1 VTRGRVVRGTLLVL
15 VWLVVTVATG
25 LLFFLDSSRTV
36 VLASHEAELRPTLD
50 GYVVLHTGPV
60 LPDFRLSSGSE
71 IGADV
76 TLGKTEV
83 SSIDELVE
91 RYAVIAS
98 QPEGQVAKVH
108 EAIRSMA
115 LAAFVKGALVGLAPI
130 LLWWLLGPVRRRELA
145 RAAVSRRGFVAV
157 VVGSVLVILVIN
169 PGETGEPG
177 PEDQGWTSLAAFL
190 GPVVPVPD
198 AASGIE
204 VSTGATS
211 TGSHRLIESAVE
223 TFDKSKVFYADV
235 AERAADLEL
244 HQPEPGD
251 TVVTLVSDRH
261 DNIGMDAVA
270 RAIGD
275 AGGATAVFDAGD
287 DTSTGE
293 SWEAFSLDSVNA
305 AFSDL
310 PRWGVAG
317 NHDQGDFV
325 ADYLAR
331 EGWTMLDGQVV
342 QGPGDI
348 TLLGVPDPRSS
359 GLGSW
364 KDEVGLSF
372 EEVGSRLAD
381 AACESPERITTLLV
395 HDAGL
400 GRETLARGCA
410 DLVVGG
416 HLHIRLGP
424 TPVEG
429 SNGALGYSYTTGTT
443 GGAAY
448 AFALGSKPRR
458 DAMVTLLT
466 YRDGRPI
473 GIQPVVVKTSGELD
487 PLRYEPLA
495 PTDPDPALPTEPPST
510 DTTPTDSDSTP

>member
-1 VTRGRVVRGTLLVL
+1 MVRGTLLAL

-25 LLFFLDSSRTV
+25 LLFFLDSSRTI

-60 LPDFRLSSGSE
+60 LPDFRVSSGRV

-83 SSIDELVE
+83 SSIDELVD
-91 RYAVIAS
+91 RYAFIAS
-98 QPEGQVAKVH
+98 QPEGQEAKVR
-108 EAIRSMA
+108 EAIRSLA
-115 LAAFVKGALVGLAPI
+115 LASFVKGALVGLAPI
-130 LLWWLLGPVRRRELA
+130 ALWWLLGPVRRRELA
-145 RAAVSRRGFVAV
+145 RIAASRRGFMAV
-157 VVGSVLVILVIN
+157 VAGSVALVLVIN
-169 PGETGEPG
+169 PGEAGEPEAG
-177 PEDQGWTSLAAFL
+177 EQGWMSLADFL
-190 GPVVPVPD
+190 GPEVPVPD
-198 AASGIE
+198 AAAGVE
-204 VSTGATS
+204 VSTEATA
-211 TGSHRLIESAVE
+211 TGSHRLIESAVD
-223 TFDKSKVFYADV
+223 TFEKSKVFYADV
-235 AERAADLEL
+235 AERAADLDL

-293 SWEAFSLDSVNA
+293 SWEAFSLDSLNA
-305 AFSDL
+305 TFSDL

-317 NHDQGDFV
+317 NHDEGSFV
-325 ADYLAR
+325 ADYLAG

-342 QGPGDI
+342 TGPGDV
-348 TLLGVPDPRSS
+348 TLLGVADPRSS
-359 GLGSW
+359 GLGDW

-381 AACESPERITTLLV
+381 AACDSPHRISTLLV

-400 GRETLARGCA
+400 GAETLARGCA

-416 HLHIRLGP
+416 HLHLRLGP

-429 SNGALGYSYTTGTT
+429 ANGALGYSYTTGTT

-448 AFALGSKPRR
+448 ALAVGSKPRR

-466 YRDGRPI
+466 YREGRPV
-473 GIQPVVVKTSGELD
+473 GLQPVVVKTNGELD

-495 PTDPDPALPTEPPST
+495 PTDPTLPDPTPTTPST
-510 DTTPTDSDSTP
+510 PTTPTTPS

>member
-1 VTRGRVVRGTLLVL
+1 VARGRLIRGALLVL
-15 VWLVVTVATG
+15 VWLVVTVAAG

-71 IGADV
+71 VGADV

-83 SSIDELVE
+83 SSVDELVE
-91 RYAVIAS
+91 RYAFIAS
-98 QPEGQVAKVH
+98 QPEGQVVKIRDS
-108 EAIRSMA
+108 IRSMA

-130 LLWWLLGPVRRRELA
+130 ALWWLLGPTRRRELA
-145 RAAVSRRGFVAV
+145 RLAVSPRGFVAV
-157 VVGSVLVILVIN
+157 VAGSVLLILVVN
-169 PGETGEPG
+169 PGESGEPTPG
-177 PEDQGWTSLAAFL
+177 DEGWQSLADFL
-190 GPVVPVPD
+190 GPDVPTPD
-198 AASGIE
+198 AAAGIE
-204 VSTGATS
+204 VSTGATVS
-211 TGSHRLIESAVE
+211 GTHRLIESAVD
-223 TFDKSKVFYADV
+223 TFEKSKVFYADV

-287 DTSTGE
+287 DTSVGE

-325 ADYLAR
+325 ADYLAG

-342 QGPGDI
+342 RGPGDV
-348 TLLGVPDPRSS
+348 TLLGVADPRSS

-364 KDEVGLSF
+364 RDEAGLSF

-381 AACESPERITTLLV
+381 AACDSPRRVTTLLV
-395 HDAGL
+395 HDANL
-400 GRETLARGCA
+400 GAEALARGCA

-416 HLHIRLGP
+416 HLHLRLGP
-424 TPVEG
+424 TPVQG
-429 SNGALGYSYTTGTT
+429 ANGALGYSYTTGTT

-448 AFALGSKPRR
+448 AIAVGSKPRR

-473 GIQPVVVKTSGELD
+473 GLQPVVVKTNGDLD
-487 PLRYEPLA
+487 PLRYEPLT
-495 PTDPDPALPTEPPST
+495 PTDPTLPTPTP
-510 DTTPTDSDSTP
+510 TTPTS